1 MSVNTKKLGQQIKK
15 LRLEQGLSQEDL
27 AGLAE
32 IDRSFLSEIENGKKN
47 PSFESLLRISEA
59 LQVKLSSL
67 LKPIGF

>member
-1 MSVNTKKLGQQIKK
+1 MNTKKLGQQIKK